1 MQPRQ
6 ESHPATRS
14 AVTAWLIT
22 GFAVASL
29 AAAATEFVLLKD
41 AARDSAQKTMEL
53 ESERSLRRSVEQKLG
68 SAQAERSS
76 AESDRQAMQ
85 SRFET
90 LKAEHKQLQNSQEA
104 LAKDLTSAKS
114 QIEELNKERAAW
126 DGQLKVRPAMKEG
139 TARLAEKLPSSGN
152 LKVLDPVSHGMRVPL
167 TVNVT
172 GDCPIDSGEVTK
184 ILKAAFVGI
193 PRVQLVESSYDYVL
207 GAKIAIEKPPMGL
220 IDNKST
226 DLRVVH
232 INVYF
237 ARRVSCIRQIS
248 EGKYEEDLAFE
259 MVTPW
264 VSKSILARDCEC
276 VPGLIREQVQEMA
289 TELTR

>member
-53 ESERSLRRSVEQKLG
+53 KSERSQLDIAKAKGGR
-68 SAQAERSS
+68 
-76 AESDRQAMQ
+76 AESDRRAIS

-90 LKAEHKQLQNSQEA
+90 LTAEHQQLQNSQEA
-104 LAKDLTSAKS
+104 LAKDLTLAKS

-152 LKVLDPVSHGMRVPL
+152 LKVLDPVSHETRVPL

-193 PRVQLVESSYDYVL
+193 PRVRLVESSYDYVL
-207 GAKIAIEKPPMGL
+207 GAKIAIEKPMGL

-237 ARRVSCIRQIS
+237 ARRVSCIRKIS
-248 EGKYEEDLAFE
+248 EGKYEEDPAFE
-259 MVTPW
+259 IVTPW
-264 VSKSILARDCEC
+264 VSKSILVRDCES
-276 VPGLIREQVQEMA
+276 VPGLIREQVQDMA